1 MVKDAINTSDKKR
14 NALTEI
20 DSNAETSLSDEKWS
34 DGESYDSGDT
44 ENIPH
49 HSTTKKKRS
58 EFNMCCCSLFFIF
71 QISPTSSFIGK
82 KQRKAASARVS
93 ESPTVELPPII
104 ELPATALVSSGE
116 LVILKLQFDSQA
128 MTESWENMK
137 DLKVD
142 GKNLFSY
149 FGRSNGKH
157 ISTMCDATETLR
169 QSGGVIGFFIECCA
183 SHIQKGSF
191 HAHAVKTL
199 IEAYNFN
206 GEIGGHFDKFI
217 RDFRAILTI
226 GQNPK
231 DGKGKVM
238 TFKVRFHLIV
248 IA

>member
-1 MVKDAINTSDKKR
+1 MT
-14 NALTEI
+14 
-20 DSNAETSLSDEKWS
+20 NAETSSSDEKWS
-34 DGESYDSGDT
+34 DGESYDSGDM

-93 ESPTVELPPII
+93 ESPTVELPPIV

-116 LVILKLQFDSQA
+116 LLILKLQFDSQA
-128 MTESWENMK
+128 MTESWENIK

-142 GKNLFSY
+142 GKSLFSY
-149 FGRSNGKH
+149 FGKSNGKR

-169 QSGGVIGFFIECCA
+169 QSGGVIGFIIECCA
-183 SHIQKGSF
+183 SHLRKDSF
-191 HAHAVKTL
+191 HAHATKTL
-199 IEAYNFN
+199 MEAHNFN
-206 GEIGGHFDKFI
+206 GGINWHFDKFN

-226 GQNPK
+226 GQDHLEN
-231 DGKGKVM
+231 GKGKLM
-238 TFKVRFHLIV
+238 TLKVRFHLIV